1 MGKRGLKVWE
11 ISQELL
17 EADVH
22 DELDTILRLADE
34 GYEGFPE
41 LREKVRGFLLEDG
54 AWRVALKRHFAKGAP
69 ARVREFLDSLE

>member
-1 MGKRGLKVWE
+1 MSKRGLKLWE

-22 DELDTILRLADE
+22 EELDGILRLAEE

-41 LREKVRGFLLEDG
+41 LREKIRGYLQEDA

-69 ARVREFLDSLE
+69 ARVKAFLDSVS